1 MKFIVDAQL
10 PHRLAEFLWVA
21 GHEVVHTLDLPLGNR
36 TPDTAINELS
46 LAEQRIVITK
56 DADFVLSFRVKH
68 EPFKLLLVSTGNIRN
83 SDLVTIFE
91 RNLDSIVEAFEQHS
105 FVEIDRSS
113 LIIHE

>member
-21 GHEVVHTLDLPLGNR
+21 GHEVVHTLDLSLGNR
-36 TPDTAINELS
+36 TPDSAINELS
-46 LAEQRIVITK
+46 LAGQWVVITK
-56 DADFVLSFRVKH
+56 DADFALSFRVKR

-83 SDLVTIFE
+83 SDLDAIFE
-91 RNLDSIVEAFEQHS
+91 RNLDSIVEAFAQHS